1 MRKFELEHRV
11 GYAETDAMAIVH
23 HSNYIRWF
31 EMGRNDLLRTIG
43 YPYSELE
50 RQGIWM
56 PVIGV
61 SCEYKSPAVF
71 DEVVIIRS
79 WIERLKGASVYLGY
93 EVIGKEKGDLKVTGA
108 SSHGFTDPDLVPM
121 RLKKNFPDLYEK
133 MDAAAKSR

>member
-1 MRKFELEHRV
+1 MRKFEMEHRV

-31 EMGRNDLLRTIG
+31 EMGRNDLLRSLG

-50 RQGIWM
+50 RMGIWM

-61 SCEYKSPAVF
+61 SCDYKTPSVF
-71 DEVVIIRS
+71 DELVIIRS
-79 WIERLKGASVYLGY
+79 WVEKLKGASVYLGY
-93 EVIGKEKGDLKVTGA
+93 EVINKETGQIHVTGN

-121 RLKKNFPDLYEK
+121 RLKKDFPDLYERLA
-133 MDAAAKSR
+133 AAAK

>member
-1 MRKFELEHRV
+1 MKKFEMEHRV

-31 EMGRNDLLRTIG
+31 EMGRNDLLRCLG

-50 RQGIWM
+50 KLGVWM

-61 SCEYKSPAVF
+61 TCNYKTPSVF
-71 DEVVIIRS
+71 DEVVIIRT
-79 WIERLKGASVYLGY
+79 WVDKLKGASVYLGY
-93 EVIGKEKGDLKVTGA
+93 EVVGKEDGQVKVTGT

-121 RLKKNFPDLYEK
+121 RLKKTFPDLYETLVT
-133 MDAAAKSR
+133 AAK

>member
-43 YPYSELE
+43 YPYSEME
-50 RQGIWM
+50 RMGIWM
-56 PVIGV
+56 PVTRV
-61 SCEYKSPAVF
+61 SCQYKSPSIF

-79 WIERLKGASVYLGY
+79 WIDQLKGASVSLAYD
-93 EVIGKEKGDLKVTGA
+93 VIGKEKGDLKVTG
-108 SSHGFTDPDLVPM
+108 SSRHGFTDPDLVPI
-121 RLKKNFPDLYEK
+121 RLKREFPALYEK
-133 MDAAAKSR
+133 LAGAAK